1 MEQLHLPQILCPF
14 PAGISRFVDEVS
26 AHNVYWTQKFDLT
39 PTPELFDAYR
49 KARFPRFVSRIYH
62 EANYTELC
70 LICDFC
76 TWLFIVDDL
85 LERIAGNRKEHG
97 LVMKALMGVL
107 DGNETFVSG
116 HYAKLAA
123 SLKDIWDRLQDITIP
138 SWRRRFSRNMEDLF
152 DATEWEMNNRSSE
165 YRLGIADYIKMRPY
179 TSAMFPCIDLLEL
192 TGGAWLPEELRRHDL
207 LQKLVLTC
215 IEAVC
220 WVNDLVSFNKE
231 QRINEPHNLVLLLQ
245 VEQGFSPYD
254 AIREV
259 TEVCNETI
267 RHFIFLERKLLL
279 SLKEPCESLYHFTQ
293 GLRSWIRGNLDWCLF
308 DTERYGVK
316 LVKNQEGSLLFSKI
330 FLEE

>member
-14 PAGISRFVDEVS
+14 PAGISPFVDEVS
-26 AHNVYWTQKFDLT
+26 AHNVYWVQKFDLAPSST
-39 PTPELFDAYR
+39 LFDAYR
-49 KARFPRFVSRIYH
+49 KAEFPKFVSRIYH
-62 EANYTELC
+62 HADYIELC

-85 LERIAGNRKEHG
+85 LESIAGNRKEHSR
-97 LVMKALMGVL
+97 VMKDLMCIL
-107 DGNETFVSG
+107 DGHEAPISG
-116 HYAKLAA
+116 NYVKLASA
-123 SLKDIWDRLQDITIP
+123 LKDIWDRLGEITVP
-138 SWRRRFSRNMEDLF
+138 SWQRRFSANMEDLF
-152 DATEWEMNNRSSE
+152 EATEWEVNNRAAE
-165 YRLGIADYIKMRPY
+165 YRLGLADYIKMRPY
-179 TSAMFPCIDLLEL
+179 TSAMFPCIDLIEIIKQS
-192 TGGAWLPEELRRHDL
+192 WLPEYLRRQDL

-267 RHFIFLERKLLL
+267 RHFIFLERKLLT
-279 SLKEPCESLYHFTQ
+279 SMEPDENLYHFTQ
-293 GLRSWIRGNLDWCLF
+293 GLRSWIRGNLDWSLF

-316 LVKNQEGSLLFSKI
+316 LVKNEEGSLLFSKI

>member
-14 PAGISRFVDEVS
+14 PADISHFVDEVR
-26 AHNVYWTQKFDLT
+26 AHNVHWVQQFDLT
-39 PTPELFDAYR
+39 PSPVLFDAYR
-49 KARFPRFVSRIYH
+49 KAEFPRFVSRIYH
-62 EANYTELC
+62 KADYIELC

-85 LERIAGNRKEHG
+85 LEKIAGNKKEHAR
-97 LVMKALMGVL
+97 VMKDLMCVL
-107 DGNETFVSG
+107 DGHEPPISG
-116 HYAKLAA
+116 NYVKLAA
-123 SLKDIWDRLQDITIP
+123 ALKNIWDRLQELTLP
-138 SWRRRFSRNMEDLF
+138 SWQRRFSANMEDLF
-152 DATEWEMNNRSSE
+152 EATEWEANNRATE

-179 TSAMFPCIDLLEL
+179 TSAMFPCIDLIEL
-192 TGGAWLPEELRRHDL
+192 IGQSWLPEYVRRHDL

-267 RHFIFLERKLLL
+267 RHFIFLERKVL
-279 SLKEPCESLYHFTQ
+279 SSMEPDENLYHFTQ

-308 DTERYGVK
+308 DTERYGVT
-316 LVKNQEGSLLFSKI
+316 LVKNEEGSLLFSKI
-330 FLEE
+330 FLDE

>member
-14 PAGISRFVDEVS
+14 PAGISPFVDEVS
-26 AHNVYWTQKFDLT
+26 AHNVHWVRSFGLT
-39 PTPELFDAYR
+39 PSAALSDAYR
-49 KARFPRFVSRIYH
+49 KAEFPRFVSRIYH
-62 EANYTELC
+62 KADYIELC

-85 LERIAGNRKEHG
+85 LERIAGNRKEHAR
-97 LVMKALMGVL
+97 VMKDLMCIL
-107 DGNETFVSG
+107 DGQEPPVSG
-116 HYAKLAA
+116 DYVKLAA
-123 SLKDIWDRLQDITIP
+123 ALKDIWDRLQELTIP
-138 SWRRRFSRNMEDLF
+138 SWQRRFFANMEDLF
-152 DATEWEMNNRSSE
+152 EATEWEVNNRASE

-179 TSAMFPCIDLLEL
+179 TSAMFPCIDLIEII
-192 TGGAWLPEELRRHDL
+192 GHSWLSEYVRRHEL

-267 RHFIFLERKLLL
+267 RHFIFLERKLLAAM
-279 SLKEPCESLYHFTQ
+279 KPDENLYHFTQ

-316 LVKNQEGSLLFSKI
+316 LVKNEEGSLLFSKI
-330 FLEE
+330 FLDE